1 MKIIL
6 SHKIYFCFIFVLW
19 KNLLKSL
26 VVSLKLPG
34 RLQPPLLKKLESRN
48 VFLERLYTYLISL
61 IILWNYVQYFLIPI
75 LRCISPRNF
84 SISSTFQTYC
94 HKTIQALLSP
104 SLMFVWWI
112 NVSSSLFLTLFLS
125 LAFISPAKDLLKLE
139 LFKEIISG

>member
-1 MKIIL
+1 MLASNALGSWEWSRAPKPSFLTPSVLGPYACATTLAKFLFWSIFCNVSMKIIL

-26 VVSLKLPG
+26 VVFLKLSG
-34 RLQPPLLKKLESRN
+34 RLQPPLLKQLESRN

-94 HKTIQALLSP
+94 HKTI
-104 SLMFVWWI
+104 
-112 NVSSSLFLTLFLS
+112 
-125 LAFISPAKDLLKLE
+125 
-139 LFKEIISG
+139 